1 MPALRGN
8 GNVHIADMTMFYA
21 PSSGGVR
28 TYLEAKRTRLV
39 NSKGVRHSLLIP
51 GTPASATP
59 VADMVT
65 HIDSAKSSPQARLQV
80 VRVPAPPLPFSSG
93 YRFPLRRHHW
103 LDTLAHLRPDVLE
116 AGDPYVTGWAAVEA
130 SQRFGM
136 PIVGFYHSDL
146 PEMLGSRFGHRVRAW
161 TERYIRRLYRH
172 YDRILAPSQLM
183 AERLNAL
190 DIANVH
196 VQPLGVDIDL
206 FTPSRRDVGVRQEL
220 GLDEDTH
227 LLIFAG
233 RGSQEKNLP
242 VLLNAMRALG
252 TGYHLLM
259 VGSNMPSQTPDNVTT
274 INHFCPPAELARLI
288 ASSDAL
294 LHAGTQETFGLV
306 ILEAMASGIPVV
318 AANAGA
324 LPESIDERFGR
335 LSAPLD
341 AQDMAR
347 ATRELFTHDVR
358 AMGRIAREQAERH
371 HGWDAVV
378 ASVQQHYNAV
388 LHTDHSGTS
397 S

>member
-1 MPALRGN
+1 M
-8 GNVHIADMTMFYA
+8 HIADMTMFYA

-28 TYLEAKRTRLV
+28 TYLEAKRKRLV
-39 NSKGVRHSLLIP
+39 HTAGVCHSLLIP
-51 GTPASATP
+51 GTRSTATP
-59 VADMVT
+59 L
-65 HIDSAKSSPQARLQV
+65 SAVHASFGAEASPLQV
-80 VRVPAPPLPFSSG
+80 IRVPAPPLPFSSG

-103 LDTLAHLRPDVLE
+103 LKTLTHLQPDVLE

-130 SQRFGM
+130 SQRLGT
-136 PIVGFYHSDL
+136 PIVAFYHSDL
-146 PEMLGSRFGHRVRAW
+146 PEMLGSRFGQPVRRM

-183 AERLNAL
+183 ADRLNAL

-196 VQPLGVDIDL
+196 VQPLGVDIEL
-206 FTPSRRDVGVRQEL
+206 FTPTRRDPTVREEL
-220 GLDEDTH
+220 GLDEGTR

-242 VLLNAMRALG
+242 VLLDTMRALG
-252 TGYHLLM
+252 KPYHLLM

-274 INHFCPPAELARLI
+274 LNRFCPPEALARLM

-306 ILEAMASGIPVV
+306 ILEAMASGLPVV

-335 LSAPLD
+335 LCAPLD
-341 AQDMAR
+341 PQDMAR

-358 AMGRIAREQAERH
+358 AMGHIARLQAEQH

-378 ASVQQHYNAV
+378 QNVQHHYDAV
-388 LHTDHSGTS
+388 LSTEHARTS
-397 S
+397 P